1 MPPRSGARPRRRRR
15 AAADAEPLILG
26 LKNRVIVAFDSGK
39 AALAEQA
46 ALDAEA
52 LAEQRLE

>member
-1 MPPRSGARPRRRRR
+1 
-15 AAADAEPLILG
+15 